1 MAHEE
6 GASGVHLVEEDSS
19 EEDHEVEDFKEEDLE
34 EEDSAVVAV
43 LVDVKYQKHRYHS
56 DFDRQITRLVLL
68 LQNSIAF
75 SKNASKASFSF
86 GSRRIAI
93 IVFSYYFS
101 MFNEAGGLCLDDFKD
116 KEEALPPP

>member
-1 MAHEE
+1 MEEGVAHEE

-56 DFDRQITRLVLL
+56 YFDRQITPALFFRSKIQSRFLRMLQRRRFRLVP
-68 LQNSIAF
+68 
-75 SKNASKASFSF
+75 
-86 GSRRIAI
+86 G
-93 IVFSYYFS
+93 
-101 MFNEAGGLCLDDFKD
+101 E
-116 KEEALPPP
+116 